1 MKLSTRGARERRRT
15 DTARARRHHV
25 EDGRGYQAGTHPSRG
40 RTGGYSARFELS
52 HTQSGPMQR
61 TQNDSVPHIDAGG
74 NVAKPKPG
82 QLSWHANPEK
92 VEGNTQTNLM
102 NRTRT
107 DASGKGPM
115 MHTIHTTGPLGT
127 LRDPGVH
134 DWSMSGRA
142 ELFDLTPGQDS
153 ERTLMGKSQTAFPAE
168 TRYSARERA
177 MQTNSQVFGSWSNVV
192 ATKEQRAA
200 RRYKVRTLPN
210 TMMREVQ
217 RSREGAAVVTTET
230 GPVVVDSARSDLLTD
245 RTTGHCDKQGDPYR
259 RGHVQRTVAGM
270 PSGSGPL
277 NKLRRNAT
285 GDNGWILDGTPADM
299 SKTGRIIPP
308 DETFQRWSIGHHSS
322 GGTLQRGDA
331 GWGMS
336 STSSLF

>member
-15 DTARARRHHV
+15 DTARARRHHT
-25 EDGRGYQAGTHPSRG
+25 EDGRGHQAGTHPSRG
-40 RTGGYSARFELS
+40 RTGGYSARFEHS
-52 HTQSGPMQR
+52 HSQSGPLQR
-61 TQNDSVPHIDAGG
+61 TQNDSVPAIDAGG
-74 NVAKPKPG
+74 NVRTPKPG
-82 QLSWHANPEK
+82 QLTWVANPEK
-92 VEGNTQTNLM
+92 VEGNTKLNLM
-102 NRTRT
+102 NRTPLR
-107 DASGKGPM
+107 ASGKDPM

-127 LRDPGVH
+127 LRDAGVH

-142 ELFDLTPGQDS
+142 ELFDLTEGEDS
-153 ERTLMGKSQTAFPAE
+153 ERTLMSRSQSAFPAE
-168 TRYSARERA
+168 MRYSARERA
-177 MQTNSQVFGSWSNVV
+177 MQTNSQVVGSWSNCV

-210 TMMREVQ
+210 CMMREVQ
-217 RSREGAAVVTTET
+217 REREGPPVSLKET
-230 GPVVVDSARSDLLTD
+230 GPVVLDSARSELLTD
-245 RTTGHCDKQGDPYR
+245 RTTGHCDKVGDPYR

-277 NKLRRNAT
+277 NKLRRQAT

-308 DETFQRWSIGHHSS
+308 EETFERWSIGHHPS

-331 GWGMS
+331 GWAMA